1 MAIKS
6 DGTFFLRIF
15 YASLSTRATAENQFN
30 FNPFQKVNNYFSS
43 IHFNLYLCS
52 GGVKNQNVQ
61 PI

>member
-1 MAIKS
+1 MAIS
-6 DGTFFLRIF
+6 FVSIC
-15 YASLSTRATAENQFN
+15 YASLSTQATAENKLN
-30 FNPFQKVNNYFSS
+30 FTPIPEVNKYFSS